1 MESPEWLVD
10 YYSSVMDVVSPSCG
24 LSTAVASFVLI
35 TMYKDTSSTM
45 SVRASGLLGLTNALS
60 HICRLISREL
70 SLTSPSSSSSARAF
84 AFFTYFLQLVNIF
97 LNNRIALDL
106 QINFLGWFACSR
118 FLRFVLKHYMR
129 VTVCVAFVL
138 SVPLAFAQAEFD
150 GVYLYPQWTFGS
162 TTRNIVFV
170 CLSFYVWVGVL
181 LINFAVVIVAVVFKL
196 RKRVPSISAR
206 ETLAAPAMRHLEQR
220 MRRKARIL
228 VLYPLSAVV
237 FFGPSLVFYWVQ
249 ALMLERTRFTRTV
262 WMVTMVVSPVQAVY
276 DFGVFVVLPPV
287 QRVVKWNCE
296 LHKESEEPLFGAREV
311 ANAPMSNEEAWAQD
325 VG

>member
-35 TMYKDTSSTM
+35 TMYKDTSST
-45 SVRASGLLGLTNALS
+45 
-60 HICRLISREL
+60 I
-70 SLTSPSSSSSARAF
+70 
-84 AFFTYFLQLVNIF
+84 
-97 LNNRIALDL
+97 
-106 QINFLGWFACSR
+106 R

-138 SVPLAFAQAEFD
+138 LVPLVFAQAEFD

-296 LHKESEEPLFGAREV
+296 LHKESEEPLFGAREA

>member
-1 MESPEWLVD
+1 
-10 YYSSVMDVVSPSCG
+10 
-24 LSTAVASFVLI
+24 
-35 TMYKDTSSTM
+35 
-45 SVRASGLLGLTNALS
+45 
-60 HICRLISREL
+60 
-70 SLTSPSSSSSARAF
+70 
-84 AFFTYFLQLVNIF
+84 
-97 LNNRIALDL
+97 
-106 QINFLGWFACSR
+106 
-118 FLRFVLKHYMR
+118 MR

-138 SVPLAFAQAEFD
+138 SVPLVFAQAEFD

-170 CLSFYVWVGVL
+170 CLSFY
-181 LINFAVVIVAVVFKL
+181 L

-296 LHKESEEPLFGAREV
+296 LHKESEEPLFGAREA
-311 ANAPMSNEEAWAQD
+311 ANVPMSNEEAWAQD